1 MSNTMDIYE
10 YLAQGGVLTSPD
22 NVPSRYRGE
31 LLRLMSSFV
40 DSELAASAGFAA
52 SINYAPNVQA
62 RIAASR
68 ITLEKAEHARKVLA
82 VMSTFGTDTDRYE
95 RQHDWAARIG
105 RHDELPTRDGLADMR
120 LPVFYYPL
128 QSWVDAVVMN
138 VLQGLAAQVQ
148 LNELAQVS
156 YTPFAEAI
164 RAIQPGE
171 KAHLEQGIEALK
183 DILAKPEYAE
193 ELRQSFDYWQEK
205 VSAGFS
211 QAHPERYEMLVKFG
225 IRHQDNERMLEQ
237 WSAQLKEL
245 KKELNL

>member
-1 MSNTMDIYE
+1 MSSTMDIYE

-52 SINYAPNVQA
+52 SINYAPSIQA

-82 VMSTFGTDTDRYE
+82 VMSTFGTDSARYE
-95 RQHDWAARIG
+95 QQHDWAARIG
-105 RHDELPTRDGLADMR
+105 RDDALEDRQDQADMR

-128 QSWVDAVVMN
+128 QRWVDAVVMN

-148 LNELAQVS
+148 LAELAQVS
-156 YTPFAEAI
+156 YTPFSEAI
-164 RAIQPGE
+164 RAIQAGE
-171 KAHLEQGIEALK
+171 KEHLEQGIEALK
-183 DILAKPEYAE
+183 DILANA
-193 ELRQSFDYWQEK
+193 DYRHEVPDSLGYWRDK

-211 QAHPERYEMLVKFG
+211 QAHPERYEMLKKFG
-225 IRHQDNERMLEQ
+225 IRHQSNERMLKE
-237 WSAQLKEL
+237 WTERLSQLQQT
-245 KKELNL
+245 LNL

>member
-1 MSNTMDIYE
+1 MSSTMDIYE

-52 SINYAPNVQA
+52 SINFAPSIQA

-82 VMSTFGTDTDRYE
+82 VMSTFGTDSLRYE
-95 RQHDWAARIG
+95 QQHDWAARIG
-105 RHDELPTRDGLADMR
+105 REDSLENRSEQLDMR

-128 QSWVDAVVMN
+128 QGWVDAVVMN

-148 LNELAQVS
+148 LAELAQVS

-164 RAIQPGE
+164 RAIQEGE
-171 KAHLEQGIEALK
+171 KEHLEQGIEALK
-183 DILAKPEYAE
+183 GILTSSEHRDE
-193 ELRQSFDYWQEK
+193 VSSSFNYWRDK

-211 QAHPERYEMLVKFG
+211 QAHPERYEMLKKFG
-225 IRHQDNERMLEQ
+225 IRHQSNERMLEE
-237 WSAQLKEL
+237 WTERLSQLQQT
-245 KKELNL
+245 LNL

>member
-52 SINYAPNVQA
+52 SINYSPNIQA

-82 VMSTFGTDTDRYE
+82 VMSTFGTDTERYE
-95 RQHDWAARIG
+95 RQHDWAARLG
-105 RHDELPTRDGLADMR
+105 RHDPLPSREGLTDMR

-128 QSWVDAVVMN
+128 HSWADAVVMN

-148 LNELAQVS
+148 LAELAQVS

-164 RAIQPGE
+164 RAIRPRE
-171 KAHLEQGIEALK
+171 KEHLEQGIEALK
-183 DILAKPEYAE
+183 EILANSEHTEAVRE
-193 ELRQSFDYWQEK
+193 SFAYWQDK

-225 IRHQDNERMLEQ
+225 IRHQDNQRMLEE
-237 WSAQLKEL
+237 WSAQLDEL
-245 KKELNL
+245 KKTLNL